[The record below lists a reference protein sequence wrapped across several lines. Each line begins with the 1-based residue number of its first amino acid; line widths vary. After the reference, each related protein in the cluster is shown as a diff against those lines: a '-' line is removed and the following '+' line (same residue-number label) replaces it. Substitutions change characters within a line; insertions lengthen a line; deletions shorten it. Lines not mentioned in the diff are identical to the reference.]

1 MSNRMQC
8 HLLQSDVGGNSKNQY
23 PVTARQRKRGHRK
36 HVANT
41 YTVYNM
47 CERCR
52 GRDGEGLLLSSLFP
66 TCTKS
71 KSLCRRS
78 RTVHPWQQVLRKSVQ
93 SLEAAPV
100 ALRWNHPSILED
112 RTGSLKSGWL
122 TPAIGRNGLIIVLCF
137 CTVLV
142 KLFFFVFR
150 SYGCAHM
157 AMVGLPV
164 TVALHACFRCL
175 CTIWRSIPI
184 YSLSSDQM
192 CKSFP
197 TTWTWVKSKPWAN
210 QSLVNFSC

>member
-1 MSNRMQC
+1 MYQIK
-8 HLLQSDVGGNSKNQY
+8 V
-23 PVTARQRKRGHRK
+23 P
-36 HVANT
+36 
-41 YTVYNM
+41 
-47 CERCR
+47 
-52 GRDGEGLLLSSLFP
+52 LSSLTYSASVATSSEEKRSKFGG
-66 TCTKS
+66 CTRGTAVEPS
-71 KSLCRRS
+71 
-78 RTVHPWQQVLRKSVQ
+78 QG
-93 SLEAAPV
+93 
-100 ALRWNHPSILED
+100 HPSILED

-137 CTVLV
+137 YTVLV